1 MRDSHATF
9 KRVAAQTA
17 SSLRISFG
25 TFRREWG
32 LRDFLIDEEERS
44 DVPQEIAARALSA
57 LCTGDLGTRD
67 RLVFLTVVEFLD
79 ETIGAPH
86 EDPEGIQRLRSL
98 AEILRSVGTYEA
110 VLHWARSWYS

>member
-1 MRDSHATF
+1 MQDSHATF

-25 TFRREWG
+25 TFLREWG
-32 LRDFLIDEEERS
+32 LRDFLIDEDEKS

-79 ETIGAPH
+79 ETIRPPR
-86 EDPEGIQRLRSL
+86 EDPEGIQRMRSL
-98 AEILRSVGTYEA
+98 ADVLRSVGTYEGF
-110 VLHWARSWYS
+110 LEWARSWYS